1 MSYNQLKRKH
11 LDDGIEIDM
20 RRLKVP
26 LSENCGNCE
35 NVLSVID
42 VMPPSLYSQAKYN
55 IKYNIC
61 RIVQKMIENDDT

>member
-11 LDDGIEIDM
+11 LDDGIEIDK

-42 VMPPSLYSQAKYN
+42 VMPPSLYSPAKYN
-55 IKYNIC
+55 IKYY
-61 RIVQKMIENDDT
+61 IVELYRKIENDDT